1 MGNSGMINEDKMK
14 DLKVFGTHEI
24 DDVMKSVSVT
34 MEETAKAID
43 RLRENFSSMRNNV
56 EILVDRVETLR
67 DIINDLEEDE

>member
-1 MGNSGMINEDKMK
+1 MINEDKMK